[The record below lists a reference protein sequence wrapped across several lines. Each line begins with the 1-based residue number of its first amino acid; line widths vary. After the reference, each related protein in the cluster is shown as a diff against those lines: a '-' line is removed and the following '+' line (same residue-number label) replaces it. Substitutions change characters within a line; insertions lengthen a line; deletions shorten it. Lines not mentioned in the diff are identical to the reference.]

1 MHHKRDQ
8 WFLAIDQ
15 GGHASRALVYDS
27 EGALI
32 DSTYCE
38 IETLEKPGNIV
49 EHDAKAFVASVRQ
62 ALEELAG
69 KLGNDLTHIK
79 YAGLACQ
86 RSSIV
91 CWNRETGESLSP
103 IISWQDRRTG
113 NDLARYSTHQKLIQN
128 KTGLLL
134 NPHYG
139 ASKMRWCLENLPAVT
154 SAERQGTLIISPVA
168 SYLLYHLLE
177 QRPIVVDPANA
188 GRTLLYD
195 YKQGNWSDELLTVFG
210 ISRATLPACVNS
222 LHDYGSIKLNGHEI
236 DLKLCTGDQS
246 AAVFYSGM
254 PQADSLYINAG
265 TGAFVQQIQD
275 SLFSNNND
283 GLLKSLVYMDKNQRL
298 YVKEG
303 TVNGAGRALHWYAQK
318 TGHLDYTEHLENW
331 ISHYDSPP
339 LFLNAIAG
347 VGSPFWASF
356 DSHFDRK
363 CSVEEGFVAIIE
375 SILFLLQSNIH
386 LFSGF
391 QRIYISGGLSNSATF
406 CQYLA
411 DLSGVVVCRQKV
423 HEATAK
429 GLFMLSSNTAGS
441 PEIEQEFMP
450 GENTQLNQRFARWQK
465 EMIRILG

>member
-27 EGALI
+27 DGALI

-49 EHDAKAFVASVRQ
+49 EHDANAFVASVKQ
-62 ALEELAG
+62 VLNELAG
-69 KLGNDLTHIK
+69 KLGSNLTRIK
-79 YAGLACQ
+79 LGGLACQ

-91 CWNRETGESLSP
+91 CWNRETGEALSP

-113 NDLARYSTHQKLIQN
+113 DDLARYYPHQELIQN

-139 ASKMRWCLENLPAVT
+139 ASKMRWCLENL
-154 SAERQGTLIISPVA
+154 SAITDAEQQGTLVMSPVA

-177 QRPIVVDPANA
+177 HRPIVVDPANA

-195 YKQGNWSDELLTVFG
+195 YKRGDWCDKLLTVFG
-210 ISRATLPACVNS
+210 INKAMLPTCVNS
-222 LHDYGSIKLNGHEI
+222 LHDYGTMVLNSHKI
-236 DLKLCTGDQS
+236 DFKLCTGDQS
-246 AAVFYSGM
+246 AAVFYSGI
-254 PQADSLYINAG
+254 PQPDSLYINAG
-265 TGAFVQQIQD
+265 TGAFVQQIQGT
-275 SLFSNNND
+275 LFGNDDD
-283 GLLKSLVYMDKNQRL
+283 GLLKSIVYMDKNCRL

-303 TVNGAGRALHWYAQK
+303 TVNGAGRALQWYAQK
-318 TGHLDYTEHLENW
+318 TQRPDYIKHLEGW
-331 ISHYDSPP
+331 LHEIDSPP

-375 SILFLLQSNIH
+375 SILFLLQSNIQ
-386 LFSGF
+386 LFRDF

-411 DLSGVVVCRQKV
+411 NLSGIVVCRQKV

-429 GLFMLSSNTAGS
+429 GLFMLLSKTSGS
-441 PEIEQEFMP
+441 PEIEQEFIP
-450 GENTQLNQRFARWQK
+450 LENHPISKRFACWQK
-465 EMIRILG
+465 EMSQILN